1 VGLGCC
7 SEHRDLVRRD
17 LPPVRIDQGNIF
29 GSSRGRSRADP
40 SERPNQ
46 GAIAL
51 IISDVVLPEMSG
63 HSAVSKLQSVHPEMQ
78 VLYVSGY
85 AGVPVAQQLLAGG
98 ATLLQKPVSRLDL
111 LREVSQM
118 LHLRIPEV

>member
-1 VGLGCC
+1 M
-7 SEHRDLVRRD
+7 
-17 LPPVRIDQGNIF
+17 
-29 GSSRGRSRADP
+29 
-40 SERPNQ
+40 
-46 GAIAL
+46 

-63 HSAVSKLQSVHPEMQ
+63 PSAVSKLQSVHPEMQ

-111 LREVSQM
+111 LREVNQM
-118 LHLRIPEV
+118 LHLRVPEV